1 MINYT
6 PRSDSLAAQVVAFF
20 RANPDERL
28 TADDVAQKWDV
39 NRKSV
44 HTLLARSL
52 DVQLLQ
58 REQSTDGEWIYAAGA
73 MLPMTA
79 VPEPKPARSS
89 KAFGFSSPRHAFD
102 LDAAEVEED
111 VPYMPGGIKGQSK
124 WGPLFDKLEKP
135 GQSIAIPGQVKSA
148 VAAAAIK
155 RNAEKRGTFR
165 VQMTGPDA
173 ARVWRV
179 A

>member
-1 MINYT
+1 MIDYI

-28 TADDVAQKWDV
+28 TADDIGLKWNV
-39 NRKSV
+39 NRKGV

-58 REQSTDGEWIYAAGA
+58 RERSPDGEWLYAAGA
-73 MLPMTA
+73 MIETTA
-79 VPEPKPARSS
+79 VPEPKPARSQ
-89 KAFGFSSPRHAFD
+89 KTFGYASPRHGFD
-102 LDAAEVEED
+102 LDTAKVEED
-111 VPYMPGGIKGQSK
+111 VPYTPGGIKGQSK
-124 WGPLFDKLEKP
+124 WGPLFDKLERA
-135 GQSIAIPGQVKSA
+135 GQSIAIPAQVKAA

-165 VQMTGPDA
+165 VQMTGPDT